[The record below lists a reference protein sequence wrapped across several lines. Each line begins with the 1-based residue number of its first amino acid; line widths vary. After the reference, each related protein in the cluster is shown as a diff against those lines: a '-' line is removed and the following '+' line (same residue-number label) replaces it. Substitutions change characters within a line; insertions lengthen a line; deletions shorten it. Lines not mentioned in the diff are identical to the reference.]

1 MGGEDRSKGEGRG
14 RKGGKGREG
23 INLPHG
29 RLKALAAL
37 IIRTVQCCIVFH
49 SCTPL

>member
-1 MGGEDRSKGEGRG
+1 VREGKGEGKARGEGRG

-29 RLKALAAL
+29 RLRNLAAL
-37 IIRTVQCCIVFH
+37 
-49 SCTPL
+49 PP